1 MPDIEMTVRGTYT
14 YDASSEIVT
23 VVYRGRKKST
33 QLGGSTPEAIA
44 RLLLGE
50 LVDNPEGPGT
60 SKA

>member
-1 MPDIEMTVRGTYT
+1 MPDIEMTVSGTYT

-44 RLLLGE
+44 RLLLRE